1 MEAFDLDD
9 TLAAVDFAEAPVRS
23 LETVFRQAK
32 VLYQPDVAFIVITA
46 RPNGS
51 AGVRTATADWLKANQ
66 PNWTG
71 AIYYCRGNNEQG
83 IIEEKARLI
92 KAHRVTDFT
101 DNNEN
106 ILAGLKPLVP
116 GVVLWIIDNGVRT
129 RF

>member
-9 TLAAVDFAEAPVRS
+9 TLAAVDFEQAPVRS
-23 LETVFRQAK
+23 LETVYRQAK

-71 AIYYCRGNNEQG
+71 AIDYCRGNDEQG

-116 GVVLWIIDNGVRT
+116 GVVLWLIEDGVRT

>member
-46 RPNGS
+46 RPHAS

-71 AIYYCRGNNEQG
+71 AIYYCRGNDEQG

-116 GVVLWIIDNGVRT
+116 GVVLWLIDNGVRT

>member
-1 MEAFDLDD
+1 MQAFDLDD
-9 TLAAVDFAEAPVRS
+9 TLANVDFAQAPVRS
-23 LETVFRQAK
+23 LETVYRQAK
-32 VLYQPDVAFIVITA
+32 VLYVPDVAFIVITA
-46 RPNGS
+46 RPSGS
-51 AGVRTATADWLKANQ
+51 AGVRTATADWLKANE

-71 AIYYCRGNNEQG
+71 GIYYCRANSEQA

-101 DNNEN
+101 DNNEA

-116 GVVLWIIDNGVRT
+116 GVVLWLIDNGVRS

>member
-9 TLAAVDFAEAPVRS
+9 TLAAVDFEQALVRS
-23 LETVFRQAK
+23 LETVYRQAK

-71 AIYYCRGNNEQG
+71 AIYYCRGNDEQG

-116 GVVLWIIDNGVRT
+116 GVVLWLIEDGVRT

>member
-9 TLAAVDFAEAPVRS
+9 TLAAVDFEQAPVRS
-23 LETVFRQAK
+23 LETVYRQAK

-71 AIYYCRGNNEQG
+71 AIYYCRGNDEQG

-116 GVVLWIIDNGVRT
+116 GVVLWLIEDGVRT

>member
-9 TLAAVDFAEAPVRS
+9 TLASVDFAEANTRS

-46 RPNGS
+46 RPHGTAS
-51 AGVRTATADWLKANQ
+51 LRTATADWLKTNE

-71 AIYYCRGNNEQG
+71 AIYYCNADSEQAV
-83 IIEEKARLI
+83 IEEKARLI

-101 DNNEN
+101 DNNED
-106 ILAGLKPLVP
+106 ILAALKPMVP
-116 GVVLWIIDNGVRT
+116 GVTLWLIDNGHRT

>member
-9 TLAAVDFAEAPVRS
+9 TLAAVDFAEAPIRS

-46 RPNGS
+46 RPHAS
-51 AGVRTATADWLKANQ
+51 AGVRTATADWLKANE

-71 AIYYCRGNNEQG
+71 GIYYCNADSEQG
-83 IIEEKARLI
+83 VIEEKARYI
-92 KAHRVTDFT
+92 KSNRVTDFT
-101 DNNEN
+101 DNNED
-106 ILAGLKPLVP
+106 ILTALKPLVP
-116 GVVLWIIDNGVRT
+116 GVTLWLMEDGTRT

>member
-9 TLAAVDFAEAPVRS
+9 TLASVDFEQAPVRS
-23 LETVFRQAK
+23 LETVYRQAK

-92 KAHRVTDFT
+92 TAHRVTDFT

-116 GVVLWIIDNGVRT
+116 GVVLWLIEDGVRT